1 MIINKLKINY
11 LNSTVVKNMLK
22 TNIVNLY
29 KKIID
34 HNMRFYTS

>member
-22 TNIVNLY
+22 TNISNLD
-29 KKIID
+29 KNITEN
-34 HNMRFYTS
+34 HRS